1 MKTKENWRKQP
12 AVNIITLGCSKNL
25 YDSETLAGQLEK
37 QGREVSHEG
46 HGNIVVV
53 NTCGFI
59 GDAKEQSVNAIL
71 EQVERKRRGEIDRLY
86 VSGCL
91 SQRYMDELR
100 VELPEVDGFYGVND
114 MKAILAVLGAD
125 YKKELAGERLLST
138 PQHYAYLKISEGCD
152 RACSYCAIPL
162 IRGKHISRPVEELIE
177 EARILA
183 SKGVKELILIAQ
195 DLTYYGMDLYGRRRL
210 SDLVRGIAEVD
221 GIEWIRLHYAYP
233 NGFPEDVLEVMA
245 SEPKVCKY
253 LDIPLQH
260 ISDRIL
266 KSMKRGST
274 KEQIN
279 ALLDKIR
286 EKVPGVALRTTLIV
300 GYPGETPEEFEELKA
315 WVREQ
320 RFDRMG
326 CFAYSEEEGTSAAQ
340 LEDDV
345 PDEEKQRRVEE
356 LMEVQREISLQ
367 KNEEKVGKTLR
378 VLIDTEQPDVYIGR
392 TEYDSPE
399 VDNDVFIDRE
409 KYNVPTGGF
418 VKVEVTSAGVYD
430 LFGIP
435 VP

>member
-1 MKTKENWRKQP
+1 MKTKENGRKQP

-25 YDSETLAGQLEK
+25 YDSESLAGQLEK

-100 VELPEVDGFYGVND
+100 GELPEVDGFYGVND

-138 PQHYAYLKISEGCD
+138 PRHYAYLKISEGCD

-210 SDLVRGIAEVD
+210 ADLVRGIAEVD

-315 WVREQ
+315 WVQGQ

-409 KYNVPTGGF
+409 KYRVPTGGF

>member
-1 MKTKENWRKQP
+1 MKTKENGRKQP

-138 PQHYAYLKISEGCD
+138 PRHYAYLKISEGCD

-183 SKGVKELILIAQ
+183 SRGVKELILIAQ

-315 WVREQ
+315 WVQGQ

-409 KYNVPTGGF
+409 KYRVPTGGF

>member
-1 MKTKENWRKQP
+1 MKTKENGRKQP

-266 KSMKRGST
+266 KSMKRSST

-409 KYNVPTGGF
+409 KYRVPTGGF

>member
-1 MKTKENWRKQP
+1 MKTKENGRKQP

-138 PQHYAYLKISEGCD
+138 PRHYAYLKISEGCD

-210 SDLVRGIAEVD
+210 ADLVRGIAEVD

-266 KSMKRGST
+266 KSMKRSST

-409 KYNVPTGGF
+409 KYRVPTGGF

>member
-100 VELPEVDGFYGVND
+100 GELPEVDGFYGVND

-210 SDLVRGIAEVD
+210 ADLMRGIAEVD

-409 KYNVPTGGF
+409 KYRVPTGGF

>member
-1 MKTKENWRKQP
+1 MKTKENGRKQP

-100 VELPEVDGFYGVND
+100 GELPEVDGFYGVND

-138 PQHYAYLKISEGCD
+138 PRHYAYLKISEGCD

-279 ALLDKIR
+279 ALLDKLR

-315 WVREQ
+315 WVQEQ

-345 PDEEKQRRVEE
+345 PDEEKQRRIEE

-409 KYNVPTGGF
+409 KYRVPTGGF

>member
-138 PQHYAYLKISEGCD
+138 PRHYAYLKISEGCD

-183 SKGVKELILIAQ
+183 SRGVKELILIAQ

-409 KYNVPTGGF
+409 KYRVPTGGF

>member
-210 SDLVRGIAEVD
+210 SDLVRRIAEVD

-315 WVREQ
+315 WVQEQ

-409 KYNVPTGGF
+409 KYRVPTGGF

>member
-100 VELPEVDGFYGVND
+100 GELPEVDGFYGVND

-162 IRGKHISRPVEELIE
+162 IRGKHISRPVEELTE

-221 GIEWIRLHYAYP
+221 SIEWIRLHYAYP

-409 KYNVPTGGF
+409 KYRVPTGGF

>member
-100 VELPEVDGFYGVND
+100 GELPEVDGFYGVND

-409 KYNVPTGGF
+409 KYRVPTGGF

>member
-1 MKTKENWRKQP
+1 MKTKENGRKQP

-100 VELPEVDGFYGVND
+100 GELPEVDGFYGVND

-138 PQHYAYLKISEGCD
+138 PRHYAYLKISEGCD

-210 SDLVRGIAEVD
+210 ADLVRGIAEVD

-409 KYNVPTGGF
+409 KYRVPTGGF

>member
-59 GDAKEQSVNAIL
+59 GDAKEQSVSAIL

-266 KSMKRGST
+266 KSMKRSST

-315 WVREQ
+315 WVQEQ

-409 KYNVPTGGF
+409 KYRVPTGGF

>member
-1 MKTKENWRKQP
+1 
-12 AVNIITLGCSKNL
+12 
-25 YDSETLAGQLEK
+25 
-37 QGREVSHEG
+37 
-46 HGNIVVV
+46 
-53 NTCGFI
+53 
-59 GDAKEQSVNAIL
+59 
-71 EQVERKRRGEIDRLY
+71 
-86 VSGCL
+86 
-91 SQRYMDELR
+91 
-100 VELPEVDGFYGVND
+100 

-138 PQHYAYLKISEGCD
+138 PRHYAYLKISEGCD

-286 EKVPGVALRTTLIV
+286 EKVPGSSAPHHSYRRLSRRNARRIRRTQSMGAGTTFRPHGMLRLFR
-300 GYPGETPEEFEELKA
+300 G
-315 WVREQ
+315 
-320 RFDRMG
+320 
-326 CFAYSEEEGTSAAQ
+326 
-340 LEDDV
+340 
-345 PDEEKQRRVEE
+345 RRH
-356 LMEVQREISLQ
+356 
-367 KNEEKVGKTLR
+367 
-378 VLIDTEQPDVYIGR
+378 IGR
-392 TEYDSPE
+392 T
-399 VDNDVFIDRE
+399 
-409 KYNVPTGGF
+409 TGRRRARRR
-418 VKVEVTSAGVYD
+418 KTT
-430 LFGIP
+430 P
-435 VP
+435 R

>member
-1 MKTKENWRKQP
+1 MKTKENGRKQP

-138 PQHYAYLKISEGCD
+138 PRHYAYLKISEGCD

-210 SDLVRGIAEVD
+210 ADLVRGIAEVD

-266 KSMKRGST
+266 KSMKRSST

-315 WVREQ
+315 WVQEQ

-409 KYNVPTGGF
+409 KYRVPTGGF

>member
-1 MKTKENWRKQP
+1 MKTKENGRKQP
-12 AVNIITLGCSKNL
+12 VVNIITLGCSKNL

-100 VELPEVDGFYGVND
+100 GELPEVDGFYGVND

-138 PQHYAYLKISEGCD
+138 PRHYAYLKISEGCD

-162 IRGKHISRPVEELIE
+162 IRGKHISRPVEELTE

-210 SDLVRGIAEVD
+210 ADLVRGIAEVD

-409 KYNVPTGGF
+409 KYRVPTGGF

>member
-100 VELPEVDGFYGVND
+100 GELPEVDGFYGVND

-162 IRGKHISRPVEELIE
+162 IRGKHISRPVEELTE

-409 KYNVPTGGF
+409 KYRVPTGGF

>member
-1 MKTKENWRKQP
+1 MKTKENGRKQP

-100 VELPEVDGFYGVND
+100 GELPEVDGFYGVND

-125 YKKELAGERLLST
+125 YKKDLAGELLLST
-138 PQHYAYLKISEGCD
+138 PSHYAYLKISEGCD

-210 SDLVRGIAEVD
+210 ADLVRGIAEVD

-315 WVREQ
+315 WVQEQ
-320 RFDRMG
+320 RFDRRG

-409 KYNVPTGGF
+409 KYRVPTGGF

>member
-138 PQHYAYLKISEGCD
+138 PRHYAYLKISEGCD

-345 PDEEKQRRVEE
+345 PDEEKQHRVEE

-409 KYNVPTGGF
+409 KYRVPTGGF

>member
-1 MKTKENWRKQP
+1 MKTKENGRKQP

-100 VELPEVDGFYGVND
+100 GELPEVDGFYGVND

-138 PQHYAYLKISEGCD
+138 PRHYAYLKISEGCD

-300 GYPGETPEEFEELKA
+300 GYPGEMPEEFEELKA

-409 KYNVPTGGF
+409 KYRVPTGGF

>member
-1 MKTKENWRKQP
+1 MKTKENGRKQP

-409 KYNVPTGGF
+409 KYRVPTGGF

>member
-1 MKTKENWRKQP
+1 MKTKENGRKQP

-100 VELPEVDGFYGVND
+100 GELPEVDGFYGVND

-138 PQHYAYLKISEGCD
+138 PRHYAYLKISEGCD

-162 IRGKHISRPVEELIE
+162 IRGKHISRPVEELTE

-210 SDLVRGIAEVD
+210 ADLVRGIAEVD
-221 GIEWIRLHYAYP
+221 SIEWIRLHYAYP
-233 NGFPEDVLEVMA
+233 NGFTEDVLEVMA

-409 KYNVPTGGF
+409 KYRVPTGGF

-430 LFGIP
+430 LFWIP

>member
-100 VELPEVDGFYGVND
+100 GELPEVDGFYGVND

-152 RACSYCAIPL
+152 RAYCAIPL

-210 SDLVRGIAEVD
+210 ADLMRGIAEVD

-409 KYNVPTGGF
+409 KYRVPTGGF

>member
-138 PQHYAYLKISEGCD
+138 PRHYAYLKISEGCD

-315 WVREQ
+315 WVQEQ

-409 KYNVPTGGF
+409 KYRVPTGGF

>member
-1 MKTKENWRKQP
+1 MKTKENGRKQP

-138 PQHYAYLKISEGCD
+138 PRHYAYLKISEGCD

-233 NGFPEDVLEVMA
+233 NGFPEDVLEVMT

-399 VDNDVFIDRE
+399 VDNDVFINRE
-409 KYNVPTGGF
+409 KYRVPTGGF

>member
-1 MKTKENWRKQP
+1 MKTKENGRKQP

-138 PQHYAYLKISEGCD
+138 PRHYAYLKISEGCD

-210 SDLVRGIAEVD
+210 ADLVRGIAEVD

-409 KYNVPTGGF
+409 KYRVPTGGF

>member
-1 MKTKENWRKQP
+1 MKTKENGRKQP

-100 VELPEVDGFYGVND
+100 GELPEVDGFYGVND

-138 PQHYAYLKISEGCD
+138 PRHYAYLKISEGCD

-162 IRGKHISRPVEELIE
+162 IRGKHISRPVEELTE

-210 SDLVRGIAEVD
+210 ADLVRGIAEVD
-221 GIEWIRLHYAYP
+221 SIEWIRLHYAYP

-409 KYNVPTGGF
+409 KYRVPTGGF

-430 LFGIP
+430 LFWIP

>member
-1 MKTKENWRKQP
+1 MKTKENGRKQP

-100 VELPEVDGFYGVND
+100 GELPEVDGFYGVND

-138 PQHYAYLKISEGCD
+138 PRHYAYLKISEGCD

-162 IRGKHISRPVEELIE
+162 IRGKHISRPVEELTE

-210 SDLVRGIAEVD
+210 ADLVRGIAEVD

-409 KYNVPTGGF
+409 KYRVPTGGF

>member
-1 MKTKENWRKQP
+1 MKTKENGRKQP

-59 GDAKEQSVNAIL
+59 GDAKEQSVNTIL

-345 PDEEKQRRVEE
+345 PDEEKQHRVEE

-409 KYNVPTGGF
+409 KYRVPTGGF

>member
-1 MKTKENWRKQP
+1 MKTKENGRKQP

-100 VELPEVDGFYGVND
+100 GELPEVDGFYGVND

-138 PQHYAYLKISEGCD
+138 PRHYAYLKISEGCD

-210 SDLVRGIAEVD
+210 ADLVRGIAEVD

-300 GYPGETPEEFEELKA
+300 GYPGETPEEFEELRA
-315 WVREQ
+315 WVQEQ

-409 KYNVPTGGF
+409 KYRVPTGGF